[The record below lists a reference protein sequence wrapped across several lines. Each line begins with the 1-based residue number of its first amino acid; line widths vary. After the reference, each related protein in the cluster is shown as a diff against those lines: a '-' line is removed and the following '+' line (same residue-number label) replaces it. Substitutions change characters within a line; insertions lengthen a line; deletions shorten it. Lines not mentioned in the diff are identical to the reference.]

1 MFQQFRYI
9 ILFILVFL
17 GIIFLKMKKQVNEV
31 NHLNKILYEKKQPEK
46 YIDEMD
52 KILSKKQTP
61 KNIIINTIQKTTG
74 MVYSG
79 RFEDVIE
86 ILEQFENVPK
96 NWMPI
101 YYQNLILALY
111 FQNNKNKANE
121 ELKKAKPLFNEF
133 IKNEYY
139 KEFIDIVYS
148 VSDFYNG
155 KGSKKY
161 FSMLAETGA
170 NDYRKSFG
178 YYFLGMINTKEKRAE
193 EAEKNFQ
200 NALEY
205 GKGSFIE
212 ERIKCHIY

>member
-9 ILFILVFL
+9 ILFMLVFL

-79 RFEDVIE
+79 RFEEVIE

>member
-9 ILFILVFL
+9 ILFILAFL
-17 GIIFLKMKKQVNEV
+17 IIIFLKMKKQVNEV

-46 YIDEMD
+46 YIDEIN
-52 KILSKKQTP
+52 KILSNKQTP
-61 KNIIINTIQKTTG
+61 KNVIINTIQKTTG
-74 MVYSG
+74 MLYAGKFDEVV
-79 RFEDVIE
+79 D
-86 ILEQFENVPK
+86 ILEQFNNIPK

-101 YYQNLILALY
+101 YYQNLILAL
-111 FQNNKNKANE
+111 FFKKDKHKANE
-121 ELKKAKPLFNEF
+121 ELKKAKPLFDEF

-139 KEFIDIVYS
+139 KEFIDIVYA

-161 FSMLAETGA
+161 FSLLAETGA

-178 YYFLGMINTKEKRAE
+178 YYFLGMINTKEKRVE
-193 EAEKNFQ
+193 EAEENFQ

-212 ERIKCHIY
+212 ERIKCNIY